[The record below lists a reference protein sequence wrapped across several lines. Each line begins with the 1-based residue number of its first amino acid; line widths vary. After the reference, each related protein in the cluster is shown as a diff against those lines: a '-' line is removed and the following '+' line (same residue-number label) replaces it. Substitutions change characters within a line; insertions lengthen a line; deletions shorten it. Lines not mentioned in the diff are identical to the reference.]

1 MQAAFR
7 RFRKE
12 VPQSSFGLS
21 GLQARQGGSNDMNLD
36 AIVASDGLSARSRV
50 IFSDHQGEQYIL
62 HSGSKKYHMYSLVF
76 SKIDIF

>member
-1 MQAAFR
+1 MRAARR

-12 VPQSSFGLS
+12 LPHSSFGLS
-21 GLQARQGGSNDMNLD
+21 GLQARQDGSNRMNLD
-36 AIVASDGLSARSRV
+36 AVVAPDGLSARSRV
-50 IFSDHQGEQYIL
+50 IFSDHHGEQYIL